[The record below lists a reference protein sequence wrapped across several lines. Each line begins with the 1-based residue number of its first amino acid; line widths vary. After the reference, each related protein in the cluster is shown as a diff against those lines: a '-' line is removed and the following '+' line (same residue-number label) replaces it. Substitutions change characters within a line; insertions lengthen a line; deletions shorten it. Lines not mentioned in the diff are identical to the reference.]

1 MAAVDNI
8 QLIIDTD
15 IVIDFLRRRS
25 EILQKVIDRFTCGI
39 TAVTFYELLAVA
51 VRSPQ
56 QEQLLSEFISIVTV
70 LPFDQEAAEAAA
82 NIWRTLQRQGM
93 SIGLPDTLIA
103 GICLAQ
109 SLPLLTRNQR
119 HYQRVSDLQLLHPS
133 DLQ

>member
-1 MAAVDNI
+1 VAAVDNI

>member
-1 MAAVDNI
+1 MAAVDNV

-25 EILQKVIDRFTCGI
+25 QILQKAIDHFTCGI

-56 QEQLLSEFISIVTV
+56 QEQRLSEFTSIVAV
-70 LPFDQEAAEAAA
+70 LPFDQEAAEAVAK
-82 NIWRTLQRQGM
+82 IWRTLQQQGM
-93 SIGLPDTLIA
+93 TIGLPDTLIA
-103 GICLAQ
+103 GVCLAQ
-109 SLPLLTRNQR
+109 SLPLLSRNQR

-133 DLQ
+133 DL